1 MSIIKRLRWKVLMI
15 MGVLLFMVFTDSCK
29 YGYGPIDVQE
39 LSFSTLAVL
48 DRETG
53 IAYFSNEEDLYAW
66 EPGGI
71 IVKLSTEKLFY
82 PDERRSLAL
91 VDGKVFTVRWDTGVL
106 TSCDPATGECKE
118 LAKVFD
124 WEENSYCGY
133 IWSYNGNICNISKSP
148 HGSGPAKVQIR
159 SPEGELLEAV
169 ELPVNYIVPSFAYK
183 QYLFYVEYNYFSP
196 GHVLNLKTGE
206 DINLGIYWPLTI
218 YDGKLVVL
226 QWADYDDNGGYQQ
239 MKVKERYL
247 IDKKGKISPEP
258 QLEEGTWV
266 EFGRFFVRENTFY
279 RYGEGKSEA
288 LFLLEGR
295 ALSEC
300 SFLDDILFFKISGSF
315 ELLIDHITMVDAT
328 GENTA
333 AVAEANET
341 RVFESGGDTLT
352 FALTPDDTLYLLNR
366 EA

>member
-1 MSIIKRLRWKVLMI
+1 M
-15 MGVLLFMVFTDSCK
+15 
-29 YGYGPIDVQE
+29 
-39 LSFSTLAVL
+39 
-48 DRETG
+48 
-53 IAYFSNEEDLYAW
+53 
-66 EPGGI
+66 
-71 IVKLSTEKLFY
+71 
-82 PDERRSLAL
+82 
-91 VDGKVFTVRWDTGVL
+91 
-106 TSCDPATGECKE
+106 
-118 LAKVFD
+118 
-124 WEENSYCGY
+124 
-133 IWSYNGNICNISKSP
+133 
-148 HGSGPAKVQIR
+148 
-159 SPEGELLEAV
+159 
-169 ELPVNYIVPSFAYK
+169 
-183 QYLFYVEYNYFSP
+183 
-196 GHVLNLKTGE
+196 
-206 DINLGIYWPLTI
+206 
-218 YDGKLVVL
+218 
-226 QWADYDDNGGYQQ
+226 
-239 MKVKERYL
+239 
-247 IDKKGKISPEP
+247 
-258 QLEEGTWV
+258 